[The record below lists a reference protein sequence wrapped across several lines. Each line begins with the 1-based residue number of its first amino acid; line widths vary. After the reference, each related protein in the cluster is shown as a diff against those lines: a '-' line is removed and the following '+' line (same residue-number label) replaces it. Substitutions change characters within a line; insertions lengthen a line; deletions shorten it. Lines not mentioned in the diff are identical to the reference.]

1 MDTAIKDDQKKEMEA
16 IEKSLAKIKRIVLV
30 LSGKGGVGK
39 STVAVNLATELA
51 REGKRV
57 GILDVDIHGPSI
69 PSMLGLEGTTIMS
82 NSNAIMPVKFTLNLS
97 VMSIG
102 FLLRNQGDAVIW
114 RGPLKYSVIK
124 QFITDV
130 DWGELDYLVVDS
142 PPGTGDEPLTIAQMT
157 AKKAVAVIVTTPQR
171 VSIDD
176 VRKCVNFCRKLEL
189 PVAGIIENM
198 SGFVCPSC
206 GERIDIFDSGGGE
219 SLAKEMAIPFLGRI
233 PIDTG
238 VVHSCDS
245 GEPYVLMN
253 KESETTKAFL
263 SVIEPILA
271 MENNIVETENIQPLP
286 NITKGEIPMKI
297 AVPLVEGSLSMHFG
311 HCDRFAVMDVDEKG
325 TVTNREDLTP
335 PAHEPGVLPA
345 WLHGKGVTH
354 IISSGMGSR
363 AQSLFANNN
372 IAVIVGAPSK
382 SPEELASM
390 YVAGTLVSGDNVCD
404 H

>member
-1 MDTAIKDDQKKEMEA
+1 
-16 IEKSLAKIKRIVLV
+16 
-30 LSGKGGVGK
+30 
-39 STVAVNLATELA
+39 
-51 REGKRV
+51 
-57 GILDVDIHGPSI
+57 
-69 PSMLGLEGTTIMS
+69 
-82 NSNAIMPVKFTLNLS
+82 
-97 VMSIG
+97 MSIG

-233 PIDTG
+233 PIDPDI
-238 VVHSCDS
+238 VNACDR
-245 GEPYVLMN
+245 GGPYVLMN

-263 SVIEPILA
+263 SVIEPILS
-271 MENNIVETENIQPLP
+271 MENNIVETEYIQPLP

-297 AVPLVEGSLSMHFG
+297 AVPLVEGGLSMHFG
-311 HCDRFAVMDVDEKG
+311 HCDQFAVMDVDEKG
-325 TVTNREDLTP
+325 IVTNREDLTP

-390 YVAGTLVSGDNVCD
+390 CVAGTLVSGSNVCD